1 MLCYHSIITW
11 KNQEFTL
18 GILTNE
24 KSCMKKKFLSYL
36 WNEESS
42 MVTWYFDELF
52 IFSFF
57 IISLEF
63 TCQCHKIN
71 DKLWRSLS
79 SFSTAIIIEAT
90 STWIPLEP
98 YSPVISRPN
107 STAQSSALTAVPN
120 PAPASKPSSS
130 KNCLL
135 SPKIFSELTAWT
147 RILW

>member
-1 MLCYHSIITW
+1 MRSRAW
-11 KNQEFTL
+11 KRNFCLIYETKSRL
-18 GILTNE
+18 WWHGILT
-24 KSCMKKKFLSYL
+24 SYL
-36 WNEESS
+36 
-42 MVTWYFDELF
+42 YFL
-52 IFSFF
+52 FF

-63 TCQCHKIN
+63 SCQCHKTN